1 MSLKPQTITNAP
13 VISKTPPSAPK
24 QATDCSLVNTYSWN
38 TKIAYAICMAES
50 RGRSDAYGVNT
61 NGTSDGGLMQINS
74 IHTDLI
80 SLQDR
85 FDPIK
90 NVEAAYQIYQGSG
103 WRAWSTFN
111 NLRYKEFL

>member
-1 MSLKPQTITNAP
+1 MDCTL
-13 VISKTPPSAPK
+13 VKTYNW
-24 QATDCSLVNTYSWN
+24 D

-50 RGRSDAYGVNT
+50 HGNPQAYNGNNS
-61 NGTSDGGLMQINS
+61 NGTNDAGLMQINS

-90 NVEAAYQIYQGSG
+90 NMATAYKIYQHAG
-103 WRAWSTFN
+103 WTAWSTYN
-111 NLRYKEFL
+111 NLSYQRYIVK